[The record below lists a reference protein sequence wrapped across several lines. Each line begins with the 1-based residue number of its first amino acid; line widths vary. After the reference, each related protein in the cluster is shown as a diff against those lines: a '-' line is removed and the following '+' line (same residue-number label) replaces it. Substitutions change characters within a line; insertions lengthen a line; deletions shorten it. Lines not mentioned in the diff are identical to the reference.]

1 MEYITFYA
9 DILTAQ
15 HNGAQRIVIMDNI
28 IHIVGAER
36 RGIEIIFI
44 SSFGKFENQSDEKK

>member
-15 HNGAQRIVIMDNI
+15 HNGAKRIVIMDNI